1 MKILFL
7 TYYFEPDLCAGS
19 FRNTSLFKEL
29 VKKVSMGTTIEVI
42 TTFPNRYDSFEASA
56 KAEESY
62 AEGVKVHRIQLPK
75 HGSGLKGQIIAFK
88 HFYTSALQLVKGTE
102 FDIVY
107 ASSSRLF
114 TAFLG
119 SRLARKNKAK
129 LYLDIRDIFRESIIE
144 IFNSKLLKI
153 GLNVFLKPLEN
164 YTFGRANHINL
175 VSKGFQSYFKSYK
188 QASFSY
194 YTNGIDQVF
203 IDQYQ
208 PKHSLQEKGRNKT
221 LLYAGNMGEG
231 QGLDKIIPQAALK
244 LPEYKFILIGD
255 GGTKR
260 KLKEEVERLNLNNVE
275 LCEPVS
281 RNELIEKYQEAGFLF
296 LHLNDYK
303 AFERVL
309 PSKLFEYATFN
320 KPIVAGVGG
329 YAAQFIKEELPDT
342 LLFEPTDVDG
352 LQLVL
357 KNFTG
362 KVTDKSDFVNKFD
375 RSMINQL
382 MSQSIIDVYEN

>member
-29 VKKVSMGTTIEVI
+29 VKKVPTDTTIEVI
-42 TTFPNRYDSFEASA
+42 TTFPNRYDSFEVSA

-62 AEGVKVHRIQLPK
+62 AEGIIVHRIQLPK
-75 HGSGLKGQIIAFK
+75 HGSGLKGQIISFK
-88 HFYTSALQLVKGTE
+88 HFYMKALQLVKGTE
-102 FDIVY
+102 FDLVY

-119 SRLARKNKAK
+119 SRVARKNNAK
-129 LYLDIRDIFRESIIE
+129 LYLDIRDVFRESITE
-144 IFNSKLLKI
+144 IFDSKFLKI
-153 GLNVFLKPLEN
+153 GLNAFLRPIES
-164 YTFGRANHINL
+164 YTFGKANHINL
-175 VSKGFQSYFKSYK
+175 VSKGFQSYFESYK

-194 YTNGIDQVF
+194 HTNGIDQVF
-203 IDQYQ
+203 IDQFQ
-208 PKHSLQEKGRNKT
+208 SKQSSQETDHKKKI
-221 LLYAGNMGEG
+221 LYAGNMGEG

-255 GGTKR
+255 GGTKP
-260 KLKEEVERLNLNNVE
+260 KLKEEVERLNLTNVE

-281 RNELIEKYQEAGFLF
+281 RNELIEKYKEAGFLF

-342 LLFEPTDVDG
+342 LLFDPTDVDG
-352 LQLVL
+352 LHRVL
-357 KNFTG
+357 KAFTG
-362 KVTDKSDFVNKFD
+362 KVTDKSGFVNKFD
-375 RSMINQL
+375 RSRINQL
-382 MSQSIIDVYEN
+382 MSQSIIDLYEN

>member
-29 VKKVSMGTTIEVI
+29 VKKVSTGTTIEVI

-62 AEGVKVHRIQLPK
+62 GEGVTVHRIQLPK

-88 HFYTSALQLVKGTE
+88 HFYTSALQLVKGKD
-102 FDIVY
+102 FDLVY

-153 GLNVFLKPLEN
+153 VLNVFLKPIES

-175 VSKGFQSYFKSYK
+175 VSKGFQSYFESYK

-194 YTNGIDQVF
+194 HTNGIDQVF
-203 IDQYQ
+203 IDQFKSKQ
-208 PKHSLQEKGRNKT
+208 SLKGKGYNKT

-255 GGTKR
+255 GGTKP
-260 KLKEEVERLNLNNVE
+260 KLKEEVERLNLTNVE
-275 LCEPVS
+275 LFEPVS
-281 RNELIEKYQEAGFLF
+281 RNKLIQKYQEAGFLF

-342 LLFEPTDVDG
+342 LLFDPTDVDG
-352 LQLVL
+352 LKRVL

-382 MSQSIIDVYEN
+382 MSQSIIDAYEN

>member
-29 VKKVSMGTTIEVI
+29 VKKVPMGTTIEVI

-62 AEGVKVHRIQLPK
+62 AEGVTVHRIQLPK
-75 HGSGLKGQIIAFK
+75 HGSGLKGQVIAFK
-88 HFYTSALQLVKGTE
+88 HFYTSALQLVKGIE

-119 SRLARKNKAK
+119 SRLARKNNAK

-153 GLNVFLKPLEN
+153 GLNVFLKPIEN

-175 VSKGFQSYFKSYK
+175 VSKGFQSYFENYK

-194 YTNGIDQVF
+194 HTNGIDQVF
-203 IDQYQ
+203 IDQFQ
-208 PKHSLQEKGRNKT
+208 SKQSSQETDHKKT
-221 LLYAGNMGEG
+221 ILYAGNMGEG

-255 GGTKR
+255 GGTKP
-260 KLKEEVERLNLNNVE
+260 KLKEEVERLNLTNVE